1 MVGLGYYWGVGC
13 ACVEG
18 GGFCESWYGGGGH
31 LGLWGHGGGGVC
43 LDGCQGGC
51 VGVGTREELQPLP
64 DPAGGGGVGL
74 VEGELLRLSP
84 SLLRGVGEV
93 LLVLL
98 LLLGCHLHAC
108 LAVSSQDLT
117 NPYRLET
124 AVGPAT
130 PHTPPHSPLVLP
142 AAVHQGG
149 DVEGA
154 GYRVLLIVIRMGI
167 TTVHLEA
174 HCSQI
179 QD

>member
-1 MVGLGYYWGVGC
+1 MHVLRG
-13 ACVEG
+13 EG

-74 VEGELLRLSP
+74 VEGELLRLSS

-98 LLLGCHLHAC
+98 LLLGCHL
-108 LAVSSQDLT
+108 
-117 NPYRLET
+117 
-124 AVGPAT
+124 
-130 PHTPPHSPLVLP
+130 VLP
-142 AAVHQGG
+142 PLPGHMP
-149 DVEGA
+149 
-154 GYRVLLIVIRMGI
+154 VLLYPHR
-167 TTVHLEA
+167 T
-174 HCSQI
+174 
-179 QD
+179 